1 MQYHFLDFMES
12 NVILNQQE
20 TVFSIPLFGANA
32 FIIVASIIGIAFGL
46 LNYYLVMRIDTSE
59 DSESLLSKHKE
70 QVKVMNQTAGYIQE
84 GANSFLIQ
92 EYLYLAVFIVVFFFI
107 IAAIDAFKFYTA
119 FAFLLGSL
127 ASIISGY
134 FGMYIA
140 TRTNVRVTFQAACI
154 EDEKEGLKGA
164 FNAAFRGGCTMGFF
178 LTSLA
183 LLVLCLLIMIY
194 KAIMGGLEDGD
205 TESYTTLF
213 EYIAGYGLGGSTV
226 ALFCRVGG
234 GIYTKAADVG
244 ADLVGKNEF
253 GLGED
258 SPDNPATIADN
269 VGDNVGDIAG
279 MGSDLFGSFAE
290 SSCAALV
297 VSASSN
303 ELLQGGNYLFPLI
316 VSAGGILVC
325 IVTSFV
331 ATHIMTVT
339 EKPKIEKTLRY
350 QLIISSVILTPMIV
364 LLSLFCLPE
373 TFKIHTQVKT
383 ATSPDIYKE
392 YKNWGVMICC
402 LAGLWAGMGIGY
414 ITDVFTST
422 EYSPVQNL
430 SKSCKSGAAINIIQG
445 LALGYLSNIIPILLL
460 AITICTSFKL
470 CGMYG
475 ISIAALG
482 MLSNLAI
489 SLAIDGYGPISDNAG
504 GISEMAGFPE
514 EVRKTTD
521 ALDAAGN
528 TTAAI
533 GKGFAIGS
541 ACLVGLALFGAFLT
555 RVKISKLNI
564 LSPIE
569 ISCLLIGAMMPYA
582 FSALTMKS
590 VGSAAS
596 EMCEV
601 VKRQINEK
609 NSGARQELDYKEC
622 IQVSTKASLK
632 EMIIPGVMVI
642 LTPLVIGFL
651 FGPPAVA
658 GYLVGV
664 IVSGVQMAISSS
676 NSGGAWDNAKKFIE
690 AKRLEI
696 TEEDRKNDKELG
708 ETEMF
713 FAKRSEPHKAAV
725 VGDTVGDPL
734 KDTSGPSINI
744 LIKLSSIVSLVFATF
759 IQNHH
764 AIHELSDESNT
775 GS

>member
-1 MQYHFLDFMES
+1 MDIFKID
-12 NVILNQQE
+12 ILSTN
-20 TVFSIPLFGANA
+20 L
-32 FIIVASIIGIAFGL
+32 FIIISGIIGIVFGL
-46 LNYYLVMRIDTSE
+46 INFYLVIRIDTSE
-59 DSESLLSKHKE
+59 NSDSLLNENKDN
-70 QVKVMNQTAGYIQE
+70 VRIMNQTAKFIQE
-84 GANSFLIQ
+84 GANSFLLQ
-92 EYLYLAVFIVVFFFI
+92 EYVYLGIFSIIFFIV
-107 IAAIDAFKFYTA
+107 IAAIDGFKFYTA
-119 FAFLLGSL
+119 FSFLLGAGASL
-127 ASIISGY
+127 ISGY

-140 TRTNVRVTFQAACI
+140 TRTNLRVTYQAAI
-154 EDEKEGLKGA
+154 ISDEKESLKSA
-164 FNAAFRGGCTMGFF
+164 FNTAFRGGCTMGFF
-178 LTSLA
+178 LTGLA
-183 LLVLCLLIMIY
+183 LVVLALIIIIY
-194 KAIMGGLEDGD
+194 SAILGD
-205 TESYTTLF
+205 IKFGFDKSETTFNKLF
-213 EYIAGYGLGGSTV
+213 EYVAGYGLGGSTV

-290 SSCAALV
+290 STCAALV
-297 VSASSN
+297 VSGSSL
-303 ELLQGGNYLFPLI
+303 ELTQGGNYLFPLI
-316 VSAGGILVC
+316 ISAGGILVC
-325 IVTSFV
+325 IVTSFF
-331 ATHIMTVT
+331 ATHIFLVT
-339 EKPKIEKTLRY
+339 EKSKIEKTLRY
-350 QLIISSVILTPMIV
+350 QLIISTILLSGIIV
-364 LLSLFCLPE
+364 LFSLVAIPSEFSFYSSNLE
-373 TFKIHTQVKT
+373 KT
-383 ATSPDIYKE
+383 LTCN
-392 YKNWGVMICC
+392 NWGIMICG
-402 LAGLWAGMGIGY
+402 LTGLWAGMGIGY

-430 SKSCKSGAAINIIQG
+430 SLSCKSGAAINIIQG
-445 LALGYLSNIIPILLL
+445 LALGYLSNIVPILLL

-475 ISIAALG
+475 IAIAALG

-514 EVRKTTD
+514 EVRRKTD

-555 RVKISKLNI
+555 RVNLTKLNI

-569 ISCLLIGAMMPYA
+569 ISCLLIGAMIPYA

-590 VGSAAS
+590 VGSAAA

-601 VKRQINEK
+601 VKKQINEK
-609 NSGARQELDYKEC
+609 NDGVRQELDYKEC
-622 IQVSTKASLK
+622 IEVSTKASLK
-632 EMIIPGVMVI
+632 EMILPGLIVI
-642 LTPLVIGFL
+642 FTPLIIGFL
-651 FGPPAVA
+651 FGPTAVA
-658 GYLVGV
+658 SYLSGV

-690 AKRLEI
+690 AKRLPI
-696 TEEDRKNDKELG
+696 TESERLMDKEIPHDRQFY
-708 ETEMF
+708 E
-713 FAKRSEPHKAAV
+713 KSSNPHKAAV

-744 LIKLSSIVSLVFATF
+744 LIKLSSIVSLVFADF
-759 IQNHH
+759 ISDHH
-764 AIHELSDESNT
+764 AFNDLSKQ
-775 GS
+775 